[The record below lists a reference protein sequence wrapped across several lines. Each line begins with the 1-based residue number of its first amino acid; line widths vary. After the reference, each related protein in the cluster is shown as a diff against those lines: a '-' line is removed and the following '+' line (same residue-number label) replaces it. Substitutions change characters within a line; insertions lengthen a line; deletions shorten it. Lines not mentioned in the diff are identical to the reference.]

1 MNTTAVDNRKL
12 MPWYYAVNWGA
23 MLLEQHII
31 RMEAIG
37 LDVELHKERLAE
49 LEDLKQFLSMS
60 WDMWVYQAMPT
71 MEAGK

>member
-1 MNTTAVDNRKL
+1 